1 MSGLVLSHHR
11 PYGDPHEVRPRMT
24 GMSDAV
30 TPLRRSASHWGSS
43 AAQISSGIVA
53 HPVQDPHQL
62 AEHRQSVAGERGL
75 SDLVTDER
83 EGDTLGVQPC
93 GLIGVIAAVLDGAC
107 VGDLSEL
114 AVGEAAVDVNAE
126 RGLGVDCAGHRMF
139 LPLSSLCSGYTMYT
153 MRTRRTR
160 KEGRHDCADSRGD
173 HDTADSCQRLRHH
186 K

>member
-1 MSGLVLSHHR
+1 RGMPGVVWPPR
-11 PYGDPHEVRPRMT
+11 RRYGAPQEVRPRMG

-30 TPLRRSASHWGSS
+30 TPFRPSASHWGSS

-93 GLIGVIAAVLDGAC
+93 GLIGVVAAVVDGAG
-107 VGDLSEL
+107 VADLS
-114 AVGEAAVDVNAE
+114 
-126 RGLGVDCAGHRMF
+126 
-139 LPLSSLCSGYTMYT
+139 
-153 MRTRRTR
+153 
-160 KEGRHDCADSRGD
+160 
-173 HDTADSCQRLRHH
+173 
-186 K
+186 